1 MKKFTGE
8 IEKTIKPYIKIK
20 LEEQKTMPWESKLGG
35 YPAFTQCDPRYYDKN
50 LERFNTLLLQLDCED
65 ECDLMF
71 GDTGVANF
79 FINEEDLKKLDF
91 TKVLYNWD
99 CC

>member
-1 MKKFTGE
+1 MKKFTCE

-20 LEEQKTMPWESKLGG
+20 LEEQKTMPWESKLRE

-50 LERFNTLLLQLDCED
+50 LARFNTLLLQLDCED

-71 GDTGVANF
+71 GYAGVANF

-91 TKVLYNWD
+91 TKGLYNWD

>member
-1 MKKFTGE
+1 
-8 IEKTIKPYIKIK
+8 
-20 LEEQKTMPWESKLGG
+20 
-35 YPAFTQCDPRYYDKN
+35 
-50 LERFNTLLLQLDCED
+50 LDCED

-71 GDTGVANF
+71 GDAGVANF

>member
-1 MKKFTGE
+1 M
-8 IEKTIKPYIKIK
+8 
-20 LEEQKTMPWESKLGG
+20 EEERNTYLDELSGDGCRIGG
-35 YPAFTQCDPRYYDKN
+35 YPIFVQYGPRENEELRTFD
-50 LERFNTLLLQLDCED
+50 TLLLQLDCEY

-71 GDTGVANF
+71 GDGGIANF